1 VSKRSVSEFRAAV
14 ARELAECESTVDLE
28 PTLRA
33 LSEWWSS
40 FVTEAGDAWNK
51 RRWLTEEFI
60 AQWETQRTR
69 LVAAFPLSAV
79 QRRALVARA
88 RADQREAVEAAYLAE
103 SVRAQVRDQNEALVA
118 AELRDQRDF
127 FDRIEKTPLTDEQAR
142 AVICLDN
149 RVQLV
154 AAAGSGK
161 TSTMVAKAG
170 WTIRKDIAKA
180 DEMLLLAFN
189 RAAADELGARCSAR
203 LENASIQSTGL
214 RATTFRSL
222 GLQVIGEATGEKPR
236 LVDGFVVLDAY
247 GSVAFC
253 SIPVSCGESTAP
265 IGPG

>member
-1 VSKRSVSEFRAAV
+1 M
-14 ARELAECESTVDLE
+14 
-28 PTLRA
+28 
-33 LSEWWSS
+33 
-40 FVTEAGDAWNK
+40 
-51 RRWLTEEFI
+51 
-60 AQWETQRTR
+60 
-69 LVAAFPLSAV
+69 
-79 QRRALVARA
+79 
-88 RADQREAVEAAYLAE
+88 
-103 SVRAQVRDQNEALVA
+103 
-118 AELRDQRDF
+118 RDQRDF

-142 AVICLDN
+142 AVICFDN

-236 LVDGFVVLDAY
+236 LVDGFVVLDAH